1 MYKRFDSYEDLINE
15 IKRSLIN
22 YVRKFLKQIPY
33 DERIISATS
42 IDDVDMNAL
51 EKFYSLLKHDS
62 PLLKVRDVR
71 TTEQILEYIWAVII
85 DRTGFHLN
93 NTGLLFFGKDISK
106 YDVGHQLK
114 MVKFNNIDCIGIL
127 DKKETK
133 SSIFN
138 LFDEVELFFNE
149 ILNMV
154 WLLKVLEVLKFQNI
168 LIKL

>member
-1 MYKRFDSYEDLINE
+1 M
-15 IKRSLIN
+15 
-22 YVRKFLKQIPY
+22 
-33 DERIISATS
+33 
-42 IDDVDMNAL
+42 
-51 EKFYSLLKHDS
+51 
-62 PLLKVRDVR
+62 
-71 TTEQILEYIWAVII
+71 
-85 DRTGFHLN
+85 
-93 NTGLLFFGKDISK
+93 FFGKDISK